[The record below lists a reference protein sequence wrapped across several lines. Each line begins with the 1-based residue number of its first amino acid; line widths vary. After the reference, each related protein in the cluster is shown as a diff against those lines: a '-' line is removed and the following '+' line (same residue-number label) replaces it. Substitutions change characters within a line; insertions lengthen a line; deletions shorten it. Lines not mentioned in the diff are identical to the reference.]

1 MEPMTRPRR
10 ARAGIGLGVGAML
23 VGGIGL
29 AACMGIDEETQTM
42 VTTTQL
48 LLRSDAFE
56 EGGNIPSRYS
66 CDGENVNPPME
77 WSGVPSGTQA
87 FALIVHDPDAGG
99 FIHWVLA
106 DIPGDS
112 TSLGEG
118 RGDSVGV
125 PGRNDFGNSGWG
137 GPCPPSGEHR
147 YVFNLYA
154 LSEPLRIAGTPP
166 ASAVLRAMQGR
177 VLGEAQLMGV
187 YTRTR

>member
-1 MEPMTRPRR
+1 MTRPHR
-10 ARAGIGLGVGAML
+10 ARWRVGLGVGAML

-29 AACMGIDEETQTM
+29 SGCIGKDGEENQTM
-42 VTTTQL
+42 VTTTHL
-48 LLRSDAFE
+48 ALRSDAFE
-56 EGGNIPSRYS
+56 EGGAIPSRYS
-66 CDGENVNPPME
+66 CDGDDISPHVE
-77 WSGVPSGTQA
+77 WSGAPRGTQA

-112 TSLGEG
+112 TSVGEG
-118 RGDSVGV
+118 RADTVGV
-125 PGRNDFGNSGWG
+125 AGRNDFGRAGWG

-154 LSEPLRIAGTPP
+154 LSEPLGIAGTPP

-177 VLGEAQLMGV
+177 VLGEAQLIGV
-187 YTRTR
+187 YARNR